1 MDQLAVSVLLTWR
14 IIRFDLYLINA
25 KFDSSYNGS
34 LPSFHKMPE
43 FLQNNDYKPPTNSAN
58 GIFQDAKGYKG
69 DLFHYYAEHPR
80 EGNSFN
86 QLMDG
91 IMALQASRL
100 DVIPADSFLNGSDP
114 NLPLLVDI
122 GGNIGHYIENFRQV
136 YPDTAARLYLQ
147 DLPGVIAN
155 SKCPEPVNKMA
166 HEFSRHSLSK
176 VCISL

>member
-1 MDQLAVSVLLTWR
+1 
-14 IIRFDLYLINA
+14 
-25 KFDSSYNGS
+25 
-34 LPSFHKMPE
+34 MPE
-43 FLQNNDYKPPTNSAN
+43 FLQNNDYKPPQTQSTESSSTLKAT
-58 GIFQDAKGYKG
+58 KSYKG

-86 QLMDG
+86 QLMGG
-91 IMALQASRL
+91 IMAGQASLL

-122 GGNIGHYIENFRQV
+122 GGNIGHDIENFRQV

-166 HEFSRHSLSK
+166 HDFFTPQPIKGVYIPIISTNFRDTNRLPQELACAT
-176 VCISL
+176 CIA